1 MYLKRYHDVTISSSG
16 VWRILHKVGL
26 GRLPA
31 SQRYKRKDTKWKRYE
46 KQRPGHALQVDV
58 KFIEPLGQTGKK
70 KRYYQYTAI
79 DDCTRVRVL
88 RAYPKHDQKTAI
100 QMQQKA
106 TDLAAAAPYGLEVS
120 PRFTVFVSSPTA
132 QRVAGATEFR
142 ITVTYQVRTLL
153 SVIGIGE
160 IPLTY
165 TRPIFVIPS

>member
-1 MYLKRYHDVTISSSG
+1 MMKKLVARLLPDQTASAAVEFALIGPIFLGMFLGVMQVGIGMQNYNALRSISADTARWAVTN
-16 VWRILHKVGL
+16 
-26 GRLPA
+26 
-31 SQRYKRKDTKWKRYE
+31 
-46 KQRPGHALQVDV
+46 
-58 KFIEPLGQTGKK
+58 
-70 KRYYQYTAI
+70 YQAG
-79 DDCTRVRVL
+79 
-88 RAYPKHDQKTAI
+88 DQKTAI

-120 PRFTVFVSSPTA
+120 PRFTVFVSSPSA

>member
-1 MYLKRYHDVTISSSG
+1 MMKKLVPALLSDRTASAAVEFALIGPAFLAMFLGVMQVGIGMQNYNALRSISADTARWAVTN
-16 VWRILHKVGL
+16 
-26 GRLPA
+26 
-31 SQRYKRKDTKWKRYE
+31 
-46 KQRPGHALQVDV
+46 
-58 KFIEPLGQTGKK
+58 
-70 KRYYQYTAI
+70 YQAG
-79 DDCTRVRVL
+79 
-88 RAYPKHDQKTAI
+88 DQKTAI

>member
-1 MYLKRYHDVTISSSG
+1 MMKKLVPALLSDQTASAAVEFALIGPIFLAMFLGVMQVGIGMQNYNALRSISADTARWAVTN
-16 VWRILHKVGL
+16 
-26 GRLPA
+26 
-31 SQRYKRKDTKWKRYE
+31 
-46 KQRPGHALQVDV
+46 
-58 KFIEPLGQTGKK
+58 
-70 KRYYQYTAI
+70 YQAG
-79 DDCTRVRVL
+79 
-88 RAYPKHDQKTAI
+88 DQKTAI

-106 TDLAAAAPYGLEVS
+106 TDLAAAAPYGLEES

-142 ITVTYQVRTLL
+142 ITLTYRVRTLL